1 MNNIYQVVLVDYDD
15 DLFSPLGWEA
25 EMLSTVGAEW
35 QYGQYRQADDVA
47 RVTQDADVVMIQS
60 VRPILT
66 ESVIRGLDRCR
77 CIIRLGI
84 GYDSVAVKTAT
95 EMGVLVCN
103 VPLYCVDDVAEH
115 ALALLLDGVRHIAL
129 QDRWIRQGK
138 WDRRGARPAH
148 RIKGSVLGL
157 VSFGRIARALAK
169 RANGLGMTVL
179 AFDPYVNADD
189 MSELNV
195 QKIELDDLLRQS
207 DFISVHTPLTDSTYH
222 LLDQREFD
230 MIKPGAVLVNTS
242 RGGVVSSEA
251 LAEAMSK
258 GIVAAAGLDVM
269 EDEPLPADSPL
280 RQFENITFTPHE
292 GACTEESTAD
302 LYRAACQIACD
313 ILRNVMPTSVVNPE
327 VKPRVELNS
336 FKKG

>member
-1 MNNIYQVVLVDYDD
+1 MTQYNVVLVDYDD

-35 QYGQYRQADDVA
+35 QYGQYRQTDDIK
-47 RVTQDADVVMIQS
+47 RVTQNADVVMVQS
-60 VRPILT
+60 VRPLLS
-66 ESVIRGLDRCR
+66 ESVIRGMDRCR

-84 GYDSVAVKTAT
+84 GYDSVDVKTAT
-95 EMGVLVCN
+95 EMGILVCN

-115 ALALLLDGVRHIAL
+115 ALGLLLDGVRHLAL

-148 RIKGSVLGL
+148 RITGSVLGL

-169 RANGLGMTVL
+169 RAKGLGMTVL

-189 MSELNV
+189 MSDMDV
-195 QKIELDDLLRQS
+195 QKVELEELLGQS
-207 DFISVHTPLTDSTYH
+207 DFISVHTPLTDSTFH
-222 LLDQREFD
+222 LLDKREFD
-230 MIKPGAVLVNTS
+230 MIKLGAVLVNTS
-242 RGGVVSSEA
+242 RGGIVSSEA
-251 LAEAMSK
+251 LITAMCK
-258 GIVAAAGLDVM
+258 GTVAAAGLDVM

-280 RQFENITFTPHE
+280 RRFENITFTPHV

-302 LYRAACQIACD
+302 LYRVACQIACD
-313 ILRNVMPTSVVNPE
+313 VLRNVAPASVVNPE
-327 VKPRVELNS
+327 VKSRFNVQS
-336 FKKG
+336 